1 MSTKQNQKIL
11 RMVELAMLTALIV
24 VLQLIGGFLKVGPVN
39 LSFVLVPIVI
49 GAILL
54 GPSGG
59 AFLGG
64 VFGLVVTVMSA
75 TGMDPTGVV
84 LWGINPFLTALIC
97 MLKGIMAG
105 LCSGLVYKAMPKK
118 GIFGTALAAVCAPIV
133 NTGLFIAGV
142 ALFFND
148 TLYEWAG
155 GSNMLEFI
163 ITGLCGLNFLIE
175 FCINLVLAPAMTTII
190 NVISAKKNKI

>member
-1 MSTKQNQKIL
+1 
-11 RMVELAMLTALIV
+11 MVELAMLTALIV

-64 VFGLVVTVMSA
+64 VFGLVVTIMSA

-84 LWGINPFLTALIC
+84 LWGINPLLTALIC